1 MVKQTYDCFEDKAE
15 IDEMIDYLQTRCLD
29 YDKIQQTWDF
39 PIHSSYVTS
48 TMKQHS

>member
-15 IDEMIDYLQTRCLD
+15 IDKMIDYLQRKSLD
-29 YDKIQQTWDF
+29 YDDIEKTWDF

-48 TMKQHS
+48 TMKKHA